1 MAIEFLQAQKKQRYL
16 ILILTLAVCAILL
29 VVWQGFLRA
38 PGPVIP
44 AYSPLPAPPKIEINW
59 DVLKDT
65 KLQDLK
71 VFEQIPAFGTTT
83 GRSNPFTP
91 Y

>member
-16 ILILTLAVCAILL
+16 ILILTLAICVVLFM
-29 VVWQGFLRA
+29 VWQFFLKA
-38 PGPVIP
+38 PAPAAPV
-44 AYSPLPAPPKIEINW
+44 ASSQPAPPKIEIKW

-65 KLQDLK
+65 KLRDMK
-71 VFEQIPAFGTTT
+71 AFEQIPGFGTTT
-83 GRSNPFTP
+83 GRTNPFTP